1 MVDLRTTTIDR
12 IIIHKIK
19 KGDTGFSSISA
30 EVSNNIIP
38 INADIVDTFKKR
50 ISKACGNP
58 SKSFNVE
65 IGDDRKFLATAIN
78 IKNSVDGE
86 FINHTQGSAR
96 NLAEAQEG
104 KNTNEGYLII
114 LDGTNSDSTHI
125 CIAIKASFDDALEPT
140 ETDGMVIIK
149 RLNNILFTSNQK
161 LFKIGIIQEKFNLE
175 IGITYEAILFDDQIN
190 TGEKPA
196 QFFYSDYLGFKVD
209 SNPKYKC
216 KQLFNDVNSFID
228 INIVDKGQRYEASNA
243 LRTYLK
249 NEEENVST
257 LDFRDR
263 HIPRELRDVFNDQ
276 IVKKYP
282 NAFPKDTELV
292 KSNLRIRTLRFGTDK
307 VKLTAPM
314 DSFQEH
320 VQVVLTENQLESLEI
335 TDLYT
340 ILKIKGKPL

>member
-1 MVDLRTTTIDR
+1 MIDLRQTTIDR
-12 IIIHKIK
+12 VIIHKIK
-19 KGDTGFSSISA
+19 KGDGGFSSISA

-58 SKSFNVE
+58 SKSFIVE

-78 IKNSVDGE
+78 IKNSEDAE
-86 FINHTQGSAR
+86 FINFTQESAR

-104 KNTNEGYLII
+104 KHTNEGYLII
-114 LDGTNSDSTHI
+114 LDGTHSDSTHI

-175 IGITYEAILFDDQIN
+175 TGFTHEAILFDDQIN

-196 QFFYSDYLGFKVD
+196 QFFYSNYLGFRLD

-216 KQLFNDVNSFID
+216 KQMFNDINTFID
-228 INIVDKGQRYEASNA
+228 NNISDKSGRYETTNA

-249 NEEENVST
+249 NEEQNVST
-257 LDFRDR
+257 LDFMDR
-263 HIPRELRDVFNDQ
+263 HIPRDLRDEFNNQ
-276 IVKKYP
+276 IIKKYP
-282 NAFPKDTELV
+282 NAFPKDTELI
-292 KSNLRIRTLRFGTDK
+292 KSSLKIRTLRFGSDK
-307 VKLTAPM
+307 VKLTAPL
-314 DSFQEH
+314 DTFKEH
-320 VQVVLTENQLESLEI
+320 VQVVLTDNELDDLEI

>member
-1 MVDLRTTTIDR
+1 MIDLRATTINR

-19 KGDTGFSSISA
+19 KSDTGFSSISA
-30 EVSNNIIP
+30 EVSNNVIP
-38 INADIVDTFKKR
+38 INNEIVDTFKKR

-58 SKSFNVE
+58 SKSFKVE
-65 IGDDRKFLATAIN
+65 IGDDRKFLATVIN
-78 IKNSVDGE
+78 IKNSEDNA
-86 FINHTQGSAR
+86 FITHTQDSAR
-96 NLAEAQEG
+96 SLAESQEG

-114 LDGTNSDSTHI
+114 IDGTNSDSTHI
-125 CIAIKASFDDALEPT
+125 CIAIKASFDDALEPS
-140 ETDGMVIIK
+140 ETDGMIIIK
-149 RLNNILFTSNQK
+149 RLTNILLSSNQK

-175 IGITYEAILFDDQIN
+175 TGIEHEAILFDDQIN
-190 TGEKPA
+190 TGERPA
-196 QFFYSDYLGFKVD
+196 QFFYSDYLGFKLD

-228 INIVDKGQRYEASNA
+228 NNIVDKGQRYETSNA

-276 IVKKYP
+276 IVRKYP
-282 NAFPKDTELV
+282 NVFPKDTELV
-292 KSNLRIRTLRFGTDK
+292 KSSLKIRTLRFGSDK
-307 VKLTAPM
+307 VKLTAPL
-314 DSFQEH
+314 DTFKDH
-320 VQVVLTENQLESLEI
+320 VQVVLTSQELDNLTI